1 MVGKNEKNGGK
12 NQKFL
17 ELPDLARKFIRKS
30 FWKIWPPPKKKKSS
44 KKTKVLRIVR
54 FGNKV
59 FFVENWPPP
68 TQKIKFFE
76 GLVEMF
82 EVHSADTSARKFPLA
97 SMGGR
102 VEGLAS
108 ADPGARATI
117 GASGN
122 LPYNIIL
129 NFFGTKFFEILHKV
143 YWITIPSVPWIF
155 FNSEILLFW
164 KFGCKNSVQK
174 KYIPKLVLDFVF
186 YLTKRF

>member
-1 MVGKNEKNGGK
+1 MEILTPQFFLLLQNPENI
-12 NQKFL
+12 L
-17 ELPDLARKFIRKS
+17 ELPDLPRKLIRI
-30 FWKIWPPPKKKKSS
+30 FFLKICPPPPKKKKSS

-143 YWITIPSVPWIF
+143 Y
-155 FNSEILLFW
+155 
-164 KFGCKNSVQK
+164 
-174 KYIPKLVLDFVF
+174 
-186 YLTKRF
+186 